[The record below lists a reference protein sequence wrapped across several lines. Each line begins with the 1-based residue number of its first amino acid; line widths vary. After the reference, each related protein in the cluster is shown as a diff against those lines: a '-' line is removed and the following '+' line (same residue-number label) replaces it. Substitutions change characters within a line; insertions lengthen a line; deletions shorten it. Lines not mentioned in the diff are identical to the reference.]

1 MTGSPAADT
10 ETLPASSGGASSGG
24 TAAEG
29 SPSLP
34 SDEGP
39 ARSSRGRFITFEGGE
54 GTGKTTQ
61 IRSLVHRLLEIGL
74 PVLRTREPGGTS
86 GAEMIRQILLSG
98 AAKTLGPDTEALLFS
113 AARIDHVDR
122 TIRPA
127 LARGTWVVSDR
138 FADSTRVYQGL
149 AGVEMP
155 LLSAMERISL
165 DGLRPD
171 LTIVLDLD
179 PEVARARAAARRGSA
194 AADRFEEE
202 GLESDRARQRA
213 FRALARSDPKR
224 CVVID
229 AAAPSSDIA
238 ETIWRTVVDR
248 LCPRRGL

>member
-1 MTGSPAADT
+1 MTGTPAADT
-10 ETLPASSGGASSGG
+10 ATLPAPDAGASSVGV
-24 TAAEG
+24 AAGASE
-29 SPSLP
+29 PLEP
-34 SDEGP
+34 DRP
-39 ARSSRGRFITFEGGE
+39 ARTSRGRFITFEGGE

-61 IRSLVHRLLEIGL
+61 IRALVHRLLENGL

-98 AAKTLGPDTEALLFS
+98 AAKTLGPDTEAVLFS

-165 DGLRPD
+165 DGLKPD

-179 PEVARARAAARRGSA
+179 PEIARARAAARRGSA

-202 GLESDRARQRA
+202 GLDSDTARQRA
-213 FRALARSDPKR
+213 FRALARTDPKR
-224 CVVID
+224 CVVVD
-229 AAAPSSDIA
+229 AGAPSPDIA

-248 LCPRRGL
+248 LGPCRGR

>member
-1 MTGSPAADT
+1 MTGAPAADT
-10 ETLPASSGGASSGG
+10 ATPTASAAGTSTGADASHLLRPERPAG
-24 TAAEG
+24 T
-29 SPSLP
+29 
-34 SDEGP
+34 
-39 ARSSRGRFITFEGGE
+39 SRGRFITFEGGE

-61 IRSLVHRLLEIGL
+61 IRSLVHRLLELGL

-98 AAKTLGPDTEALLFS
+98 AAKTLGPDTEAVLFS

-127 LARGTWVVSDR
+127 LARRTWVVSDR

-165 DGLRPD
+165 DGLTPD

-202 GLESDRARQRA
+202 DLETDWARQRA
-213 FRALARSDPKR
+213 FRALARSHPQR
-224 CVVID
+224 CAVID
-229 AAAPSSDIA
+229 ASAPSSEIA
-238 ETIWRTVVDR
+238 ETVWRTVVGR
-248 LCPRRGL
+248 LCPYRGL